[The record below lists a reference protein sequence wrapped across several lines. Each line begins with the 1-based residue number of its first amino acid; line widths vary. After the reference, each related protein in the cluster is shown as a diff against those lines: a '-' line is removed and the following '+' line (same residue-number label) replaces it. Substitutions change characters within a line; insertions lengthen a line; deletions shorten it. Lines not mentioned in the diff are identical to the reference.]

1 MEEPTAEDPVTMLLK
16 RWSRGDREAEA
27 EVLPLLYDELKKIAV
42 SQFRRER
49 GEHTLQ
55 ATALVHEAY
64 LRLGEQ
70 RGLEWRHRSQF
81 YAVAAHVMRQV
92 LVDHARGRNRAKRGA
107 GEQRVTLSEAAEVAA
122 GRPPD
127 LLALDDAL
135 TQLAAVD
142 PRKGTVVEL
151 RYFGGFSIEE
161 TAAHLGISVETV
173 GREWR
178 RAKAFLRRELAARPE
193 GAEGAP

>member
-1 MEEPTAEDPVTMLLK
+1 MEDPKVEDPVTLLLQ
-16 RWSRGDREAEA
+16 RWSGGDRQAEA
-27 EVLPLLYDELKKIAV
+27 EVMPLLYAELKKIAT

-49 GEHTLQ
+49 SQHTLQ

-70 RGLEWRHRSQF
+70 RGLDWRHRSQF
-81 YAVAAHVMRQV
+81 YALVAHLMRRV
-92 LVDHARGRNRAKRGA
+92 LVDHARGRNRVKRGA
-107 GEQRVTLSEAAEVAA
+107 GEQRVTLSKAADVAA

-135 TQLAAVD
+135 THLAAID
-142 PRKGTVVEL
+142 PRKGTIVEL
-151 RYFGGFSIEE
+151 RYFGGLSVEE
-161 TAAHLGISVETV
+161 TAAHLGVSEETV

-178 RAKAFLRRELAARPE
+178 RAKAFLRKELGAAEESR
-193 GAEGAP
+193 